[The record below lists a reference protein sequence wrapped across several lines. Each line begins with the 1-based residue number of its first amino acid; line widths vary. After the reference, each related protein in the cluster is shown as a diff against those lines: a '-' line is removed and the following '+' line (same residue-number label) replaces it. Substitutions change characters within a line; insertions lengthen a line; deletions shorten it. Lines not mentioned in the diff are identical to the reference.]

1 LYVLDSALG
10 ARRIVGRVNELDI
23 LLAGWDPREQPDARD
38 EDPLLGIG
46 AFAKRSRLSPKALR
60 LYERLDLLAPAE
72 VDEATG
78 YRRYRESQL
87 RAARLVVLLRRLD
100 MPLAEIREIVSSSQI
115 VAVELLA
122 AYWERVELRFAHQRE
137 LVAHLR
143 VRLSEGSFAMFD
155 DVKERDIPEL
165 LVLTEQRHLVVDE
178 LPGFITGSL
187 GRLSEAAGELG
198 GVAAPAFVVYHGEV
212 NQDSDG
218 PVEVCVPVST
228 ESVSLPTR
236 VEPAHKEAY
245 VRITK
250 AQVEFPQIL
259 SAYDAVAQ
267 WIRANGKS
275 ITAAPR
281 EVYFTDFTAASL
293 DDEVC
298 DIAFP
303 ID

>member
-1 LYVLDSALG
+1 M
-10 ARRIVGRVNELDI
+10 VGRVKELDI
-23 LLAGWDPREQPDARD
+23 ARAGWEPQERPRPRD

-46 AFAKRSRLSPKALR
+46 AFARRSRLSPKALR

-72 VDEATG
+72 VDPTTG

-100 MPLAEIREIVSSSQI
+100 MPLAEIREIVLSPQPA
-115 VAVELLA
+115 AVELLA

-143 VRLSEGSFAMFD
+143 VRLSEGSPAMFD
-155 DVKERDIPEL
+155 SVQERDVPEQ

-178 LPGFITGSL
+178 LPGFISGAL
-187 GRLSEAAGELG
+187 GRLIESAGDLG
-198 GVAAPAFVVYHGEV
+198 GVAAPVFVVYHGEV

-218 PVEVCVPVST
+218 PVEVCVPINA
-228 ESVSLPTR
+228 ESASLPTR
-236 VEPAHKEAY
+236 IEPAHTEAY

-267 WIRANGKS
+267 WIRANGRS
-275 ITAAPR
+275 ITASPR
-281 EVYFTDFTAASL
+281 EVYFNDFMAAAL

-303 ID
+303 IG